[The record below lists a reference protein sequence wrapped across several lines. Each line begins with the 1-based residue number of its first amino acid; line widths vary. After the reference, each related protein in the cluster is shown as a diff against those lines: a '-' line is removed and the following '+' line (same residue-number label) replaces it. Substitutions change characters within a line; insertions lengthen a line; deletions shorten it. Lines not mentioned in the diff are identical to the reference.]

1 MIPIRINQPSPT
13 EPALLPAGAAPHA
26 AGGDLIHPAG
36 ANRDVSTGSSH
47 EGETRLRDASL
58 CPPLHDSRAPTSR
71 PCASAW
77 GLCAQVRPNTVAR
90 KGKPT
95 PGAVL
100 RPGRGREGRLMSPE
114 KFDADLQ
121 SRIDEATLRL
131 MFPASREDCM
141 RAMDELRELKVQQ
154 RPERVEQLERERGL
168 R

>member
-1 MIPIRINQPSPT
+1 
-13 EPALLPAGAAPHA
+13 
-26 AGGDLIHPAG
+26 
-36 ANRDVSTGSSH
+36 
-47 EGETRLRDASL
+47 
-58 CPPLHDSRAPTSR
+58 
-71 PCASAW
+71 
-77 GLCAQVRPNTVAR
+77 
-90 KGKPT
+90 
-95 PGAVL
+95 
-100 RPGRGREGRLMSPE
+100 MSPE